1 VFISFA
7 VTLSIKDGESI
18 CPFHP
23 ITLRCVVNTTLSNR
37 TTPFLSWKCAKDSG
51 ENVVFC
57 GPILN
62 FDCSFGTVAN
72 VTGSCECNDALI
84 VSEAT
89 FTAKST
95 DARTLI
101 CSDGTREEKV
111 SLIAQALHTP
121 VLSYIEIPGDNK
133 IRNVT
138 IKWTTPDGTKNDIEY
153 HLSVKNST
161 HTTTWTTNISHVNQS
176 LTVGTRYTATAYSQR
191 CDGTVKSNVSDPLD
205 IFKEDPTSINPRQ
218 TSSAIEPK
226 ESESGVGGVAGG
238 TVAAAVFAIAAI
250 VVLIILVYFI
260 RRYLMNNKLVVDG
273 VKDYPG
279 EQLSQDE
286 KSSIMRVNEDK
297 SRKKSGVGGLCIDGN
312 KTYYSCCEKYKTKPE
327 ELYTLHVLKPDGE
340 LILGGFKHI
349 RGIDKDSNNCCYVV
363 DSSHKRVLKFDS
375 NWNPLRRTSR
385 NSTDYGTV
393 LSEPFGILATQ
404 EYVFVCAYRNKQICI
419 FDHELSLRY
428 RITHNYLL
436 SGPTDIAV
444 FREIFFVTIKS
455 SIIVFQ
461 IDFDSKTYKAI
472 KMDSFVTNRKTE
484 NFKQALELRGICAS
498 KQYLY
503 VAESS
508 GRLLCLE
515 YDFENSQLVYV
526 DSIQKCC
533 PVVVVHN
540 AGTIYYSRRTIEGKF
555 TIASVHHDSA
565 TNKMETKDFLTI

>member
-1 VFISFA
+1 LYTNVHRRG
-7 VTLSIKDGESI
+7 LSAKATIFFLTDFPVGE
-18 CPFHP
+18 
-23 ITLRCVVNTTLSNR
+23 VVGGIA
-37 TTPFLSWKCAKDSG
+37 CG
-51 ENVVFC
+51 VVF
-57 GPILN
+57 
-62 FDCSFGTVAN
+62 VA
-72 VTGSCECNDALI
+72 VVI
-84 VSEAT
+84 II
-89 FTAKST
+89 
-95 DARTLI
+95 I
-101 CSDGTREEKV
+101 CV
-111 SLIAQALHTP
+111 
-121 VLSYIEIPGDNK
+121 
-133 IRNVT
+133 
-138 IKWTTPDGTKNDIEY
+138 
-153 HLSVKNST
+153 
-161 HTTTWTTNISHVNQS
+161 
-176 LTVGTRYTATAYSQR
+176 
-191 CDGTVKSNVSDPLD
+191 
-205 IFKEDPTSINPRQ
+205 
-218 TSSAIEPK
+218 
-226 ESESGVGGVAGG
+226 
-238 TVAAAVFAIAAI
+238 
-250 VVLIILVYFI
+250 ILVYK
-260 RRYLMNNKLVVDG
+260 RRNKRCAENGENFEMLAPLELDESG
-273 VKDYPG
+273 IKDYAG
-279 EQLSQDE
+279 EQLTKTEKRGIVAVKEDE
-286 KSSIMRVNEDK
+286 N
-297 SRKKSGVGGLCIDGN
+297 RKKSGIGGLCIDGN